1 MISLIPNLLTQGAIL
16 QQIIQWN
23 NNLLNWLLCLI
34 NINSC
39 ISTLQMTTFILD
51 SYLAE
56 ALFHGMDQKPFG

>member
-23 NNLLNWLLCLI
+23 NNPLNWLLCL
-34 NINSC
+34 INSC

-51 SYLAE
+51 CYLAE

>member
-1 MISLIPNLLTQGAIL
+1 MISLIPNLLTQEAIS

-23 NNLLNWLLCLI
+23 NNALNWLVCLI
-34 NINSC
+34 NSG